1 MRIVEDRDV
10 LLPLSVTG
18 GVLAVDDAAASTA
31 TVAAP
36 GSGGGPAPARA
47 RSRRGRGLLGPAEV
61 EHRTAARRRPGRWGG
76 RRWGGSRR
84 GRRRCGTRRRGRTG
98 TSRRR
103 GGSGLRPA
111 VGARLWLRL
120 RVRGRLW
127 VGPGRRGGGGRRW
140 VGRGRQEF
148 GDCPPRGGRRDAP
161 EVVGH
166 HPRPRHGR
174 LA

>member
-76 RRWGGSRR
+76 RRWGGSRW
-84 GRRRCGTRRRGRTG
+84 GRWRCGTRRRWRTG
-98 TSRRR
+98 TNRRR
-103 GGSGLRPA
+103 CGSRLRPD
-111 VGARLWLRL
+111 VRARLWLRL
-120 RVRGRLW
+120 WLW
-127 VGPGRRGGGGRRW
+127 LWPGRRGGSGRRCL
-140 VGRGRQEF
+140 RRRMQEF
-148 GDCPPRGGRRDAP
+148 GDAAPRAGRRDAP

-166 HPRPRHGR
+166 LP
-174 LA
+174 